1 MKFER
6 LLLATVL
13 ATSTGFAFAHGSKPH
28 DKPAAASVEDA
39 EQMAWGIHGAGV
51 TPGRTIEI
59 RMSDK
64 MRFSPEAIE
73 VNEGDVVRFVV
84 HNDGKLMHEFV
95 LGTQKSNDEHAK
107 LMMRFPNMEHDEPHM
122 AHVQAGG
129 QGEILWR
136 FNRAGDFH
144 FACLIAGHYQAGM
157 VGKIKVKPQ

>member
-1 MKFER
+1 MKLER

-39 EQMAWGIHGAGV
+39 EQMAWGIHGAGA
-51 TPGRTIEI
+51 TPGRTIEV

-64 MRFSPEAIE
+64 MRFSPESIE

-122 AHVQAGG
+122 AHVQAGAG
-129 QGEILWR
+129 IVADSIPANEYQETLNKARGILKAIELTEMR
-136 FNRAGDFH
+136 
-144 FACLIAGHYQAGM
+144 CQ
-157 VGKIKVKPQ
+157 Q